1 MLRPGSTLVRISAL
15 AALAGLLVPLVPGFV
30 WALLAVVSLF
40 FVAATSEALLLRR
53 VTLVVERPGRQ
64 VLALGVLERVAST
77 LRVSTRHALD
87 VQARQAWPGLV
98 AERAS
103 LVRLRYRPGEIAPIE
118 FHVRG
123 VERGT
128 ETLPPLGLAFSR
140 WGLVERVVSAGAGS
154 EIAVFPD
161 LRAVARLN
169 ARLNAYAL
177 RGLGSRLSARLGKG
191 REFDRL
197 REYVR
202 GDEYRD
208 MAWKAS
214 ARHGKLIVKEYRLDR
229 SQDVLLCLDCG
240 HRMAARVAEL
250 SKLDHAVNGA
260 VLLGYVCNRME
271 DRVGIL
277 SFTSTVTHGPRQGR
291 GSAHLRRL
299 SEFAASARAGFVHSD
314 YLALA
319 STLRRALRHRALVVV
334 FTALSELDHE
344 PLLRAAR
351 AVSPPQLLLFMV
363 LDDPDLRAAARLRPS
378 DKGELCRTLVAQELL
393 TTRAATI
400 HELRSLGAL
409 VVESTPTDVGLDAVN
424 AYVDV
429 KRRQLL

>member
-1 MLRPGSTLVRISAL
+1 VL
-15 AALAGLLVPLVPGFV
+15 AALAALLVPLVPGFI
-30 WALLAVVSLF
+30 WAL
-40 FVAATSEALLLRR
+40 VAAVLLLTGAAAFEALLLRR
-53 VTLVVERPGRQ
+53 ISVVAERPTRQ
-64 VLALGVLERVAST
+64 VLSLGVLERVTCT
-77 LRVSTRHALD
+77 LRLNNRRTIDLL
-87 VQARQAWPGLV
+87 ARQAWPSLI

-103 LVRLRYRPGEIAPIE
+103 SRRFRSRPGESARLE
-118 FHVRG
+118 FNVRG

-128 ETLPPLGLAFSR
+128 AELPPLAVALSC
-140 WGLVERVVSAGAGS
+140 WGLVERVLDAGAAS

-161 LRAVARLN
+161 LRAVARIN
-169 ARLNAYAL
+169 ARLNNYAL
-177 RGLGSRLSARLGKG
+177 RGIGSRLSARLGKG

-240 HRMAARVAEL
+240 HRMAARVCGL

-260 VLLGYVCNRME
+260 VLLSYVCNRME

-277 SFTSTVTHGPRQGR
+277 SFTSAVTHGPHQGR
-291 GSAHLRRL
+291 GSAHLRRV
-299 SEFAASARAGFVHSD
+299 SEFAATTRAGFVHSD
-314 YLALA
+314 YPALA
-319 STLRRALRHRALVVV
+319 SALRRTLRHRALIVV
-334 FTALSELDHE
+334 FTALSELEHE

-363 LDDPDLRAAARLRPS
+363 LDDPDLGAAARLQPS
-378 DKGELCRTLVAQELL
+378 NKAELCRTLVAQEFL

-400 HELRSLGAL
+400 RELRSLGAL